1 MGFEEKNA
9 TKYLATFPYPYMNGY
24 LHLGKSRSQH
34 AEVSLGGCMTSFG
47 QLLYSFVVFNFCLI
61 RFQVTLTRCLSLSS

>member
-24 LHLGKSRSQH
+24 LHLGKLQFQ
-34 AEVSLGGCMTSFG
+34 SLVQALKAPAMATLS
-47 QLLYSFVVFNFCLI
+47 QLLYRFVVFNFCLI
-61 RFQVTLTRCLSLSS
+61 QFFACRSRILHV